1 MNVECSSATLHL
13 AHFVRDDRDLLNLE
27 HLVATPQVRWRHNL
41 ATNDA
46 RIRGRKAGRA

>member
-27 HLVATPQVRWRHNL
+27 HSTVISCCAVTHRMP
-41 ATNDA
+41 
-46 RIRGRKAGRA
+46 